1 MTTKFVWIRG
11 ELRFVEL
18 FKDRGGSLLFIQHT
32 HRVHRRVSEGRK
44 PFLKHL
50 EKNKFNKCF
59 PYFKISKCSFNF
71 PGLNK
76 GKIKET
82 LIKSKRKFENIYHF
96 PRAERLIKF
105 VLS

>member
-1 MTTKFVWIRG
+1 MRSANLVWSRIR
-11 ELRFVEL
+11 
-18 FKDRGGSLLFIQHT
+18 

-44 PFLKHL
+44 PFLKHK

-59 PYFKISKCSFNF
+59 PYFKIGKCFFNF

-96 PRAERLIKF
+96 PSAERLIKF
-105 VLS
+105 VLF

>member
-1 MTTKFVWIRG
+1 MPSGPFQGVVHLGDTRRVAPGIG
-11 ELRFVEL
+11 
-18 FKDRGGSLLFIQHT
+18 

-44 PFLKHL
+44 PLLKHQ

-59 PYFKISKCSFNF
+59 PYFKIGKCFFNF

-96 PRAERLIKF
+96 PSAERLIKF